1 LATLFDIRGC
11 LRCFPAAQTEKP
23 RVLMQHSKRYP
34 LKIIIVGAGEV
45 GFYCA
50 RRLAAESKEVVV
62 IDRDPTVLTRL
73 QDVLD
78 IQILEGSGSNPE
90 VLKQAGL
97 KDADIFL
104 AVTDSDETNLTACTF
119 ANILSPGITKLARI
133 RNQDILN
140 YQNVLNREL
149 HLGTII
155 NPELEVVKT
164 IEGLLGTPGATDLSE
179 FAGGR
184 IKLLGLWIG
193 EQNEVAGIGLMDL
206 RRKTGDLR
214 FIVAAIIRGNDL
226 IIPTGTD
233 HLRAGDLVH
242 FVCEDKDVPRLLGVF
257 GSVRAGGRNVLIV
270 GGGNIGFTLA
280 NALESRSVNV
290 KLLDM
295 SNERCEFLAE
305 HLDKT
310 IVLHGDGTDKE
321 ILEEENV
328 QDLDA
333 VITVTG
339 SEETNI
345 LASLLAKSLGV
356 AKCITRINK
365 SAYMPLVRAIGL
377 EHIVSPRLSAVNSL
391 LKHVRKGQV
400 IASISIKDEAEALE
414 AIALDKSAL
423 VGKPIKDLP
432 FPRGAIVL
440 GIMRGDTVIIP
451 TGDDIIQPDDRVI
464 LLATRNTI
472 SKVEKALTVTLEQL

>member
-1 LATLFDIRGC
+1 
-11 LRCFPAAQTEKP
+11 
-23 RVLMQHSKRYP
+23 M
-34 LKIIIVGAGEV
+34 KIIIVGAGEV
-45 GFYCA
+45 GSHCA
-50 RRLAAESKEVVV
+50 RRLALENKDVVV
-62 IDRDPTVLTRL
+62 VDRDPRVLGRL
-73 QDVLD
+73 QDAMDV
-78 IQILEGSGSNPE
+78 QILEGSGSNPE
-90 VLKQAGL
+90 TLKRAGI
-97 KDADIFL
+97 KDAEIFL

-133 RNQDILN
+133 RNQDVLG
-140 YQNVLNREL
+140 YQDVLNREL

-184 IKLLGLWIG
+184 IKLVGLWIG
-193 EQNEVAGIGLMDL
+193 EKNEFAGTRLMDL
-206 RRKTGDLR
+206 RQNVGDFR
-214 FIVAAIIRGNDL
+214 FIVAAIIRGDDL
-226 IIPTGTD
+226 IIPTGLD
-233 HLRAGDLVH
+233 HIRAGDLVYL
-242 FVCEDKDVPRLLGVF
+242 VCEDKDMRQLLQVF
-257 GSVRAGGRNVLIV
+257 CPARAGWRNVLIV
-270 GGGNIGFTLA
+270 GGGNIGFKLA
-280 NALESRSVNV
+280 SALENRSMNV

-295 SNERCEFLAE
+295 NSDRCEFLAE

-345 LASLLAKSLGV
+345 LSSLLAKSLGA

-365 SAYMPLVRAIGL
+365 SEYMPLVRAIGL

-391 LKHVRKGQV
+391 LKHVRKGQIISSV
-400 IASISIKDEAEALE
+400 SIKDEAEALE

-423 VGKPIKDLP
+423 VGRPIKDLP

-440 GIMRGDTVIIP
+440 CIMRGDTVIIP
-451 TGDDIIQPDDRVI
+451 TGDDTILPDDRVI
-464 LLATRNTI
+464 LLASRNTI

>member
-1 LATLFDIRGC
+1 
-11 LRCFPAAQTEKP
+11 
-23 RVLMQHSKRYP
+23 
-34 LKIIIVGAGEV
+34 
-45 GFYCA
+45 
-50 RRLAAESKEVVV
+50 
-62 IDRDPTVLTRL
+62 
-73 QDVLD
+73 
-78 IQILEGSGSNPE
+78 
-90 VLKQAGL
+90 
-97 KDADIFL
+97 
-104 AVTDSDETNLTACTF
+104 
-119 ANILSPGITKLARI
+119 
-133 RNQDILN
+133 
-140 YQNVLNREL
+140 
-149 HLGTII
+149 
-155 NPELEVVKT
+155 
-164 IEGLLGTPGATDLSE
+164 
-179 FAGGR
+179 
-184 IKLLGLWIG
+184 
-193 EQNEVAGIGLMDL
+193 MDL

-214 FIVAAIIRGNDL
+214 FIVAAITRGDDL

-233 HLRAGDLVH
+233 HIRAGDLVH
-242 FVCEDKDVPRLLGVF
+242 LVCEDKDVHQLLGIF
-257 GSVRAGGRNVLIV
+257 GSVRAGWRNVLIV
-270 GGGNIGFTLA
+270 GGGNIGFKLA
-280 NALESRSVNV
+280 SALESRSVNV

-295 SNERCEFLAE
+295 NSDRCEFLAE

-310 IVLHGDGTDKE
+310 IVLYGDGTDKE

-328 QDLDA
+328 QNLDA

-356 AKCITRINK
+356 TKCITRINK
-365 SAYMPLVRAIGL
+365 SEYMPLVRAIGL

-400 IASISIKDEAEALE
+400 IASVSIKDEAEALE

-451 TGDDIIQPDDRVI
+451 TGEDIIMPDDRVI